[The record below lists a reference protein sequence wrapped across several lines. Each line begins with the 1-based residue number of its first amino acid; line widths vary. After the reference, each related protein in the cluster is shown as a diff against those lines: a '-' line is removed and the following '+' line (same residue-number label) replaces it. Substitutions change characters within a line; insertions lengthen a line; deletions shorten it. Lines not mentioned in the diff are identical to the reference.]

1 MISCRVCH
9 EPALPERAIVHP
21 FGWSMLCRGHWSL
34 LLNNLGHQLRR
45 DLLMAL
51 RVSHMFGIA
60 DDRTLAAAGE
70 EPRELYSW
78 SRHGPPGR
86 TTFTLPV
93 RADAPNGV

>member
-21 FGWSMLCRGHWSL
+21 FGWSMLCRGHWSVAAGR
-34 LLNNLGHQLRR
+34 LGDQSRV
-45 DLLMAL
+45 DTLMAL

-60 DDRTLAAAGE
+60 DDRVLAAPGE

-78 SRHGPPGR
+78 SRHGPPER
-86 TTFTLPV
+86 TSAGPPA
-93 RADAPNGV
+93 RPEG